1 MKLSLCTLALLAC
14 PALVLAR
21 APAGVLPT
29 APPADAASAASDRA
43 LASQPGDPTLPRPK
57 VGAPLSW
64 VDVAPLPK
72 PPTDSAGAAT
82 IQLLGDIQVRFAKQ
96 GDVTYYATS
105 WQIGSAQGL
114 DGSALQVSW
123 DPALEAVTIHRYRI
137 LRGGQ
142 PIDLLGDGSA
152 IKVIQREGG
161 LENAMLD
168 GRLTATLQPEDLRVG
183 DVVELSY
190 SIDSHDPAMAG
201 HSEYVAGPSDGV
213 NFGRFRV
220 RMLWD
225 KDKQMQWRVF
235 PGIIQPK
242 LNRTAL
248 GSELVADLFNGT
260 APLGPEGAP
269 ARFKLVNAVEITEFT
284 DWQGV
289 SRTFAPLYTAAVE
302 LASSSPI
309 RAEAARIAAQTT
321 DPKRR
326 AELALALVQQ
336 QIRYLFLGM
345 DDGGFVPASAD
356 QTWLRRFGD
365 CKAKTVLLVAL
376 LNELGVSA
384 RPVLVNTKQGDLL
397 AVRLPTMEGFD
408 HAIVEVQIGGK
419 SYWLDGTRL
428 GDDSL
433 DRLEA
438 PNYRVGLPVTAAGTP
453 LVPIVPAALDR
464 PTQVVSLT
472 LDASRGVDVPA
483 LASGEMRFHGRA
495 GSDMRQTYA
504 GYAQAD
510 RQRELRKLWR
520 GTYDFVAPGRILTAD
535 DQATGDFV
543 ITMTGSATLE
553 WTRDQGVRWYEMDRS
568 RLGWRFNIAREG
580 ELSPDAP
587 YAFDYP
593 DWWTYR
599 ETIILPGGGKG
610 FRVQGE
616 GVDQTVG
623 DLYQFHRTIERDG
636 AKVTVVAE
644 TRALANELSAAR
656 AARARTQ
663 MTELASS
670 GVYLRLPDDYEPT
683 EAEKDQARRE
693 DAAEAAAERSKA
705 TGAKAAAKGA
715 AMADDKAAKGAAGTR

>member
-1 MKLSLCTLALLAC
+1 MKLSRAALLVLAC
-14 PALVLAR
+14 PAIAFAN
-21 APAGVLPT
+21 APGGLIVT
-29 APPADAASAASDRA
+29 PPMPGADST
-43 LASQPGDPTLPRPK
+43 LASKPGDPRLPRPG
-57 VGAPLSW
+57 VGAPASW

-72 PPTDSAGAAT
+72 APTDSAGAAT
-82 IQLLGDIQVRFAKQ
+82 IQLLGDVQVRFTKA
-96 GDVTYYATS
+96 GDTS
-105 WQIGSAQGL
+105 YFASAWEIGSARGL
-114 DGSALQVSW
+114 DGSALQVDW
-123 DPALEAVTIHRYRI
+123 DPALESLTIHRYRI

-142 PIDLLGDGSA
+142 PIDLLGDGHA

-161 LENAMLD
+161 LENLMLD

-183 DVVELSY
+183 DVIELSY
-190 SIDSHDPAMAG
+190 SITNHDPAMAG
-201 HSEYVAGPSDGV
+201 HSQYVAGPSDGV

-225 KDKQMQWRVF
+225 KDKKMQWRVF

-242 LNRTAL
+242 LKKTAQ
-248 GSELVADLFNGT
+248 GSELVADLYNGT

-284 DWQGV
+284 DWRGV
-289 SRTFAPLYTAAVE
+289 SHTFAPLYAKAVT
-302 LASSSPI
+302 LAPSSPI
-309 RAEAARIAAQTT
+309 KAEAARIAAQTT

-336 QIRYLFLGM
+336 QIRYLYLGM
-345 DDGGFVPASAD
+345 DDGGFVPATAD
-356 QTWLRRFGD
+356 QTWVRRFGD

-376 LNELGVSA
+376 LGELGVTA
-384 RPVLVNTKQGDLL
+384 RPVLVNTKQGDLV
-397 AVRLPTMEGFD
+397 AERLPTMEGFD
-408 HAIVEVQIGGK
+408 HVIVEVQIGGK

-433 DRLEA
+433 DRLQA
-438 PNYRVGLPVTAAGTP
+438 PNYKVGLPVTEAGSA
-453 LVPIVPAALDR
+453 LVAIVPAALDR

-483 LASGEMRFHGRA
+483 LASGEMRFHGRS

-520 GTYDFVAPGRILTAD
+520 STYDFVAPGKILTAD
-535 DQATGDFV
+535 DPATGDFV
-543 ITMTGSATLE
+543 ITMTGSATME

-593 DWWTYR
+593 DWWTYK
-599 ETIILPGGGKG
+599 ETIILPNGGQG
-610 FRVQGE
+610 FRIQGD

-623 DLYQFHRTIERDG
+623 DLYQFRRTVDRDG
-636 AKVTVVAE
+636 AKVTMVAE
-644 TRALANELSAAR
+644 TKALAGELPAAR

-670 GVYLRLPDDYEPT
+670 GVYLRMPGDYEPT
-683 EAEKDQARRE
+683 DAEKDQARRE
-693 DAAEAAAERSKA
+693 DEAEAAAERA
-705 TGAKAAAKGA
+705 RG
-715 AMADDKAAKGAAGTR
+715 KGAAGSSKGGAGDR

>member
-1 MKLSLCTLALLAC
+1 MKLARV
-14 PALVLAR
+14 ALVLLVWPAMVLAK
-21 APAGVLPT
+21 APEGVLPG
-29 APPADAASAASDRA
+29 APPAGQTE
-43 LASQPGDPTLPRPK
+43 LASKPGDPNLPRPRI
-57 VGAPLSW
+57 GAPSSW
-64 VDVAPLPK
+64 VDVVALPK
-72 PPTDSAGAAT
+72 APTDSAGAAT
-82 IQLLGDIQVRFAKQ
+82 IQLLGDIQVRFARE
-96 GDVTYYATS
+96 GDVSYYATA

-114 DGSALQVSW
+114 DGSALQVDW
-123 DPALEAVTIHRYRI
+123 DPALESLTIHRYRI

-142 PIDLLGDGSA
+142 PIDLLGDGHA

-168 GRLTATLQPEDLRVG
+168 GRLTATLQPEDLRVD

-190 SIDSHDPAMAG
+190 SITNHDPAMAG
-201 HSEYVAGPSDGV
+201 HSEYVAGPTDGV

-225 KDKQMQWRVF
+225 KDKKMQWRVF

-242 LNRTAL
+242 LKKTAQ
-248 GSELVADLFNGT
+248 GSELLADLYNGT

-269 ARFKLVNAVEITEFT
+269 SRFKLVNAVEITEFT

-289 SRTFAPLYTAAVE
+289 SHTFAPLYAKAVT
-302 LASSSPI
+302 LAPNSPI
-309 RAEAARIAAQTT
+309 KAEAARIAAQTS

-336 QIRYLFLGM
+336 QIRYLYLGM

-356 QTWLRRFGD
+356 QTWNRRFGD

-376 LNELGVSA
+376 LGELGVTA
-384 RPVLVNTKQGDLL
+384 RPVLVNTKQGDLV

-428 GDDSL
+428 GDDKL

-438 PNYRVGLPVTAAGTP
+438 PNYRVGLPVTAAGSP
-453 LVPIVPAALDR
+453 LVPIVPDPLDR

-483 LASGEMRFHGRA
+483 LASGEMRFHGRI

-504 GYAQAD
+504 RYSQAD

-520 GTYDFVAPGRILTAD
+520 SNYDFVAPGKIVTAD
-535 DQATGDFV
+535 DPATGDFV
-543 ITMTGSATLE
+543 ITMTGSATME

-599 ETIILPGGGKG
+599 ETIILPNGGKG
-610 FRVQGE
+610 FRIQGE
-616 GVDQTVG
+616 GVEQTVG
-623 DLYQFHRTIERDG
+623 DLYRFRRTVERDG
-636 AKVTVVAE
+636 EKVTVEAE
-644 TRALANELSAAR
+644 TKALAGELPAAR
-656 AARARTQ
+656 AARARAQ
-663 MTELASS
+663 MTELASN
-670 GVYLRLPDDYEPT
+670 GVYLRMPADYEPT
-683 EAEKDQARRE
+683 LAEKDQARRE
-693 DAAEAAAERSKA
+693 DEAEAAAQRAKSKSA
-705 TGAKAAAKGA
+705 HGF
-715 AMADDKAAKGAAGTR
+715 AKGAAGER

>member
-1 MKLSLCTLALLAC
+1 MKIAQIVLVLAVW
-14 PALVLAR
+14 PALALAR
-21 APAGVLPT
+21 APDRVLPG
-29 APPADAASAASDRA
+29 APPTPSAEA
-43 LASQPGDPTLPRPK
+43 LAAKPGDPSLPRPAI
-57 VGAPLSW
+57 GAPAAW
-64 VDVAPLPK
+64 VDVAALPK
-72 PPTDSAGAAT
+72 APTDSAGAAT
-82 IQLLGDIQVRFAKQ
+82 IQLLGDIQVRFAKA
-96 GDVTYYATS
+96 GDVTYYATA
-105 WQIGSAQGL
+105 WQVGSAQGL
-114 DGSALQVSW
+114 DGSALQVDW
-123 DPALEAVTIHRYRI
+123 NPALQSLTIHRYRI
-137 LRGGQ
+137 LREGK
-142 PIDLLGDGSA
+142 PIDLLGDGHA

-183 DVVELSY
+183 DVIELSY
-190 SIDSHDPAMAG
+190 SIDNHDPAMAG
-201 HSEYVAGPSDGV
+201 RSETVAGPNDGV

-225 KDKQMQWRVF
+225 KDKNMQWRVF

-242 LNRTAL
+242 LKKTAA
-248 GSELVADLFNGT
+248 GSELVADLYNGT

-269 ARFKLVNAVEITEFT
+269 SRFKLVNAVEITEFT

-289 SRTFAPLYTAAVE
+289 SHTFAPLYAKAVA
-302 LASSSPI
+302 LAPGSPVK
-309 RAEAARIAAQTT
+309 AEAARIAAQTK

-336 QIRYLFLGM
+336 QIRYLYLGM
-345 DDGGFVPASAD
+345 DDGGFVPATAD
-356 QTWLRRFGD
+356 QTWNRRFGD

-376 LNELGVSA
+376 LGELGITA
-384 RPVLVNTKQGDLL
+384 RPVLVNTKQGDLV
-397 AVRLPTMEGFD
+397 AGRLPTMETFD
-408 HAIVEVQIGGK
+408 HAIVEVQIAGK

-428 GDDSL
+428 GDDNL

-438 PNYRVGLPVTAAGTP
+438 PNYKVGLPVTEAGSP
-453 LVPIVPAALDR
+453 LVAIVPDALDR

-483 LASGEMRFHGRA
+483 LASGEMRFHGRS

-504 GYAQAD
+504 GYSQAD

-520 GTYDFVAPGRILTAD
+520 NTYDFVAPGKIITAD
-535 DQATGDFV
+535 DPATGDFV
-543 ITMTGSATLE
+543 ITMTGSAAME
-553 WTRDQGVRWYEMDRS
+553 WTRDQGTRWYEMDRS

-599 ETIILPGGGKG
+599 ETIILPNGGKG

-616 GVDQTVG
+616 AVEQTVG
-623 DLYQFHRTIERDG
+623 DLYQFRRTVDRDG
-636 AKVTVVAE
+636 AKVVVSAE
-644 TRALANELSAAR
+644 TKALTGELPAAR
-656 AARARTQ
+656 AARARAQ
-663 MTELASS
+663 MSELASS
-670 GVYLRLPDDYEPT
+670 GVYLRVPSDYEPT

-693 DAAEAAAERSKA
+693 DEAEAAATR
-705 TGAKAAAKGA
+705 AKGKSAGAGAGSGAGSA
-715 AMADDKAAKGAAGTR
+715 AGAAGDR

>member
-1 MKLSLCTLALLAC
+1 MKLSHAALALLAW
-14 PALVLAR
+14 PAIVLADAPGGMIAVAPAPGLSGDQVDKPGDPSLPR
-21 APAGVLPT
+21 PRVGAPAG
-29 APPADAASAASDRA
+29 
-43 LASQPGDPTLPRPK
+43 
-57 VGAPLSW
+57 W
-64 VDVAPLPK
+64 VDVAVLPK
-72 PPTDSAGAAT
+72 APTDSAGAAT
-82 IQLLGDIQVRFAKQ
+82 IQLLGDVQVRFAKA
-96 GDVTYYATS
+96 GDTS
-105 WQIGSAQGL
+105 YFASAWEIGSAQGL
-114 DGSALQVSW
+114 DGSALQVDW
-123 DPALEAVTIHRYRI
+123 DPALETLTIHRYRI

-142 PIDLLGDGSA
+142 PIDLLGDGHT

-183 DVVELSY
+183 DVVELAY

-201 HSEYVAGPSDGV
+201 RSEYVAGPSDGV

-225 KDKQMQWRVF
+225 KDKKMQWRVF

-242 LNRTAL
+242 LKKTAQ
-248 GSELVADLFNGT
+248 GSELLADLYNGT

-269 ARFKLVNAVEITEFT
+269 SRFKLVNAIEITEFT

-289 SRTFAPLYTAAVE
+289 SHTFAPLYAKAVT
-302 LASSSPI
+302 LAPGSPI
-309 RAEAARIAAQTT
+309 KAEAARIAAQTT

-336 QIRYLFLGM
+336 QIRYLYLGM
-345 DDGGFVPASAD
+345 DDGGFVPATAD
-356 QTWLRRFGD
+356 QTWSRRFGD

-376 LNELGVSA
+376 LNELGVTA
-384 RPVLVNTKQGDLL
+384 RPVLVNTKQGDLV
-397 AVRLPTMEGFD
+397 AARLPTMESFD

-438 PNYRVGLPVTAAGTP
+438 PNYTVGLPVTEAGSP
-453 LVPIVPAALDR
+453 LVAIVPDALDR

-472 LDASRGVDVPA
+472 LDASRGVDLPA
-483 LASGEMRFHGRA
+483 LASGEMRFHGRS

-504 GYAQAD
+504 GYSQAD

-520 GTYDFVAPGRILTAD
+520 NTYDFVAPGKILTAD
-535 DQATGDFV
+535 DPATGDFV
-543 ITMTGSATLE
+543 ITMSGSAAME
-553 WTRDQGVRWYEMDRS
+553 WTRDQGMRWYEMDRS

-593 DWWTYR
+593 DWWTYK
-599 ETIILPGGGKG
+599 ETIILPNGGKG

-616 GVDQTVG
+616 AVEQTVG
-623 DLYQFHRTIERDG
+623 DLYQFRRTVDRDG
-636 AKVTVVAE
+636 AKVMVVAE
-644 TRALANELSAAR
+644 TKALAGELPAAR

-663 MTELASS
+663 MSELAAS
-670 GVYLRLPDDYEPT
+670 GVYLRMPSDYEPT
-683 EAEKDQARRE
+683 DAEKDQARRE
-693 DAAEAAAERSKA
+693 DEAEATAAR
-705 TGAKAAAKGA
+705 AKN
-715 AMADDKAAKGAAGTR
+715 KGAAGSSKGAAGDR

>member
-1 MKLSLCTLALLAC
+1 MKLSRAALLLLAW
-14 PALVLAR
+14 PAIAFAN
-21 APAGVLPT
+21 APDGLIIT
-29 APPADAASAASDRA
+29 PPVPGADSA
-43 LASQPGDPTLPRPK
+43 LASKPGDPRLPRPN
-57 VGAPLSW
+57 VGAPASW

-72 PPTDSAGAAT
+72 APTDSAGAAT
-82 IQLLGDIQVRFAKQ
+82 IQLLGDVQVRFAKA
-96 GDVTYYATS
+96 GDTRYFAS
-105 WQIGSAQGL
+105 AWEIGSAQGL
-114 DGSALQVSW
+114 DGSALQVDW
-123 DPALEAVTIHRYRI
+123 DPALETLTIHRYRI
-137 LRGGQ
+137 LRSGQ
-142 PIDLLGDGSA
+142 PINLLGDGHA

-201 HSEYVAGPSDGV
+201 RSEYVAGPSDGV

-225 KDKQMQWRVF
+225 KDKKMQWRVF

-242 LNRTAL
+242 LKRTAQ
-248 GSELVADLFNGT
+248 GSELVADITNGT

-289 SRTFAPLYTAAVE
+289 SHTFAPLYAKAVA
-302 LASSSPI
+302 LAPSSPI
-309 RAEAARIAAQTT
+309 KAEAARIAAQTT

-336 QIRYLFLGM
+336 QIRYLYLGM
-345 DDGGFVPASAD
+345 DDGGFVPATAD
-356 QTWLRRFGD
+356 QTWVRRFGD

-376 LNELGVSA
+376 LSELGITA
-384 RPVLVNTKQGDLL
+384 RPVLVNTKQGDLV

-408 HAIVEVQIGGK
+408 HAIVEVQIAGK

-428 GDDSL
+428 GDDNL

-438 PNYRVGLPVTAAGTP
+438 PNYKVGLPITEAGSP
-453 LVPIVPAALDR
+453 LVAIVPAALDR

-483 LASGEMRFHGRA
+483 LASGEMRFHGRS

-520 GTYDFVAPGRILTAD
+520 NTYDFVAPGKILTAD
-535 DQATGDFV
+535 DPATGDFV
-543 ITMTGSATLE
+543 ITMTGSATME

-593 DWWTYR
+593 DWWTYK
-599 ETIILPGGGKG
+599 ETIVLPNGGKG
-610 FRVQGE
+610 FRIQGD
-616 GVDQTVG
+616 GVEQTVG
-623 DLYQFHRTIERDG
+623 DLYQFRRTVDRDG
-636 AKVTVVAE
+636 AKVMVVAE
-644 TRALANELSAAR
+644 TKALASELPAAR

-670 GVYLRLPDDYEPT
+670 GVYLRMPDDYEPT
-683 EAEKDQARRE
+683 DAEKDQARRSDE
-693 DAAEAAAERSKA
+693 AEATAER
-705 TGAKAAAKGA
+705 AKH
-715 AMADDKAAKGAAGTR
+715 KGAAGSAKGGAGDR